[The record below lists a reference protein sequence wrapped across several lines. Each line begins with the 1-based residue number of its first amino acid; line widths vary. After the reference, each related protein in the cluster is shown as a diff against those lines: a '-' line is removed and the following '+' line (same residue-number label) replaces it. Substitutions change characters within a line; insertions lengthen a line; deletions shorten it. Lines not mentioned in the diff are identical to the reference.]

1 MEHCRSRLF
10 IFIKFQWIITIAAK
24 MINHTSQDTWWQ

>member
-10 IFIKFQWIITIAAK
+10 TFQWIITIAAN
-24 MINHTSQDTWWQ
+24 MIKHTSQDSWW